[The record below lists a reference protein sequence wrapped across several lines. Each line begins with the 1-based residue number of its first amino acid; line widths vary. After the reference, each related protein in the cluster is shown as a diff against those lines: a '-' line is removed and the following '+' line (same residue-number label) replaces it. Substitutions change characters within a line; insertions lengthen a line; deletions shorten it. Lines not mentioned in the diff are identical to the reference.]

1 MKHQLRCA
9 LERAGVVLPSTP
21 DEVPAA
27 VRDYPDFE
35 REILLWATLEFNLP
49 FADTAFFTTV
59 PPVAVGCSYG
69 DKFAKVL
76 KIMQNEGVSE
86 NDD

>member
-27 VRDYPDFE
+27 LRDYPDFE

-49 FADTAFFTTV
+49 FADIAFFTTV
-59 PPVAVGCSYG
+59 PPVAIGCS
-69 DKFAKVL
+69 
-76 KIMQNEGVSE
+76 
-86 NDD
+86 